1 MEDHRLAAVRK
12 PWRVFLRG
20 RGSGDWGRA
29 DNIAAPLRDA
39 RGFQLLEL
47 VIALVILGIALGLA
61 MPYITSRPAHLR
73 ADTDE
78 LIANLKVARE
88 WSIARMRHYRVR
100 ATSPTTYV
108 IEEGEWRDG
117 GWAFG
122 TARTLELSPGVQ
134 FTGGLG
140 AEAEFNTRGQ
150 LVGNE
155 VSFVLRDDRGQE
167 RRVVVRRTGMV
178 GEQ

>member
-1 MEDHRLAAVRK
+1 MEEQLLAAVQ
-12 PWRVFLRG
+12 PWRVFPRWRRFRNCGLG
-20 RGSGDWGRA
+20 E
-29 DNIAAPLRDA
+29 NIAAPLQDA
-39 RGFQLLEL
+39 RGVQLLEL

-73 ADTDE
+73 ADTNE

-88 WSIARMRHYRVR
+88 WSVARMRHYRVR
-100 ATSPTTYV
+100 VTDSTTYV
-108 IEEGEWRDG
+108 IEEGEWQGG
-117 GWAFG
+117 GWSFG
-122 TARTLELSPGVQ
+122 NARTLKLSPGVR
-134 FTGGLG
+134 FTGAGG
-140 AEAEFNTRGQ
+140 AQAEFNTRGQ